1 MRLAL
6 SLLFVAFG
14 FAQVQRSDRA
24 SSNFLELIGIAHGTA
39 TVSGN
44 VTTTAGGVMT
54 VNTTG
59 THGLVAGDRAV
70 LTSCAT
76 AGLNAEWT
84 IATAPTGTSFTVTGT
99 GVNNANSASCSLQ
112 SFKVLA
118 SRTAYV
124 AGIVLTNNSSGAK
137 VVNVKDLSTSC
148 GSAPC
153 RIGPPKDLSVAAN
166 STVVYTLPWVRA
178 GSGIQ
183 ISAADGTSIEY
194 RIVGSY

>member
-1 MRLAL
+1 MRFAL
-6 SLLFVAFG
+6 SLLFVAVG
-14 FAQVQRSDRA
+14 LAQVQRSDRA

-84 IATAPTGTSFTVTGT
+84 IATAPSGTSFTVTGT

-148 GSAPC
+148 ASAPC

-166 STVVYTLPWVRA
+166 STVVYSLPWIRA